1 MPECH
6 FMEMVEEPIE
16 TEQVEPDAEFPGEP
30 YVAFESIRTHFHCE
44 RENPAIQYLPVS
56 GGDGTPAS
64 AGQVVTQRDGLGR
77 PEDIERRPRIQVGAR
92 FDYPP
97 PNTMDLKR
105 DNRIPVPELRVELV
119 RELQRCHRL

>member
-30 YVAFESIRTHFHCE
+30 DVAFEPIWTHFHCE

-64 AGQVVTQRDGLGR
+64 AGQVVPSATASDVRKTLNAA
-77 PEDIERRPRIQVGAR
+77 PESR
-92 FDYPP
+92 
-97 PNTMDLKR
+97 
-105 DNRIPVPELRVELV
+105 
-119 RELQRCHRL
+119 